1 MRFGDLIDPE
11 KGPESLI
18 KLALVL
24 LIILAAFQLV
34 VCLLAQLSPADE
46 LLAFVCLIAV
56 SPVAY
61 LVREHRRGRPRR
73 EARRGAERTPVLPH
87 HGHEEGR

>member
-1 MRFGDLIDPE
+1 MRLGDLIDPE

-18 KLALVL
+18 KLALIP
-24 LIILAAFQLV
+24 LIIVVVFQFV

-61 LVREHRRGRPRR
+61 WVREHRRGRPRR
-73 EARRGAERTPVLPH
+73 EARRGTERTPVLPN
-87 HGHEEGR
+87 GHEEDR

>member
-18 KLALVL
+18 KLALVP
-24 LIILAAFQLV
+24 LIMFIVFQV
-34 VCLLAQLSPADE
+34 VLCLLAQLSPADE
-46 LLAFVCLIAV
+46 LMAFVCLIAV

-61 LVREHRRGRPRR
+61 WVREHRRGRPRR
-73 EARRGAERTPVLPH
+73 EARRGAERMPVLPH
-87 HGHEEGR
+87 GKEEDR

>member
-11 KGPESLI
+11 KGVESLI
-18 KLALVL
+18 KLALVP
-24 LIILAAFQLV
+24 LIIFIVFQVV

-46 LLAFVCLIAV
+46 LMAFVFLIAV

-61 LVREHRRGRPRR
+61 WVREQRRGRPRR
-73 EARRGAERTPVLPH
+73 EARRGTERTPVLPH
-87 HGHEEGR
+87 GRGEDR